1 MTTMSAIRAV
11 TTNSSLLHD
20 FRDSPPHIRYM
31 GIAVLQI
38 RRFAAGTLCAATLVL
53 SSVAQ
58 AQVADDPQL
67 DGLSTRGRGFRLNLE
82 ETPVLVIELPWP
94 RSQKVTAESPQET
107 ETGNVPRVDLVGF
120 VALHTTYPLF
130 GLDEHER
137 PRLTW
142 TMPEIRRTSW
152 AGRLLCLADRHGD
165 SPQCWE
171 NDVTRI
177 FQAEAYRMGISP
189 PGTWFD

>member
-1 MTTMSAIRAV
+1 
-11 TTNSSLLHD
+11 
-20 FRDSPPHIRYM
+20 M

-38 RRFAAGTLCAATLVL
+38 RRFAAGTLCAAALVL

-58 AQVADDPQL
+58 AQLADDPQL
-67 DGLSTRGRGFRLNLE
+67 EGLSTRGRGFRLNLE
-82 ETPVLVIELPWP
+82 ETPVLVIELPWA
-94 RSQKVTAESPQET
+94 RSPKATAESTQEV
-107 ETGNVPRVDLVGF
+107 ETSRVPLADLVGYT
-120 VALHTTYPLF
+120 ALRTTYTLS

-142 TMPEIRRTSW
+142 TMPQIRRTSW
-152 AGRLLCLADRHGD
+152 AWSLLCLADRHGD

-177 FQAEAYRMGISP
+177 LQAEAYRMGINLP
-189 PGTWFD
+189 RTWFD

>member
-1 MTTMSAIRAV
+1 
-11 TTNSSLLHD
+11 
-20 FRDSPPHIRYM
+20 M

-152 AGRLLCLADRHGD
+152 AWRLLCLADHHGD
-165 SPQCWE
+165 SPLCWE
-171 NDVTRI
+171 NNVTRTI
-177 FQAEAYRMGISP
+177 RAEAFRMGIEP
-189 PGTWFD
+189 PGTWAD